1 MKKTLLLLLFITFH
15 SYAQVGIGTS
25 DPQADLHIAGTTSTI
40 RIESLNNT
48 NQPVLNDGI
57 KLAPAYVTADGDITI
72 KPSGY
77 VVGGPA
83 GSVAPLNFLLT
94 YKNFIPDGVEGAR
107 TVINNGLGTTLVS
120 GLIYSLPFTSPQSAL
135 VEVKYGITIALS
147 ATDFNTAN
155 VPLTDPPTYGTNF
168 TGWSCRTF
176 RIYFCIDLNNDGL
189 SAIELSKRYGI
200 KGQAYTSGSQG
211 SLGYAY
217 MNSQGYANI
226 PAGNHSLKFFGEVE
240 DGVNK
245 YTSVSFGSAQ
255 DYLKLRIYN

>member
-1 MKKTLLLLLFITFH
+1 MKKILLLLFIPVL
-15 SYAQVGIGTS
+15 SYAQVGIGTIN
-25 DPQADLHIAGTTSTI
+25 PQADLHVGGTTSTI
-40 RIESLNNT
+40 RIESLNHT

-57 KLAPAYVTADGDITI
+57 KLAPAYVNANGDITI
-72 KPSGY
+72 MPSGY
-77 VVGGPA
+77 VVGGPT

-94 YKNFIPDGVEGAR
+94 YKNFIPDGVDGSR
-107 TVINNGLGTTLVS
+107 TVINNDLSSTVVNGLVYT
-120 GLIYSLPFTSPQSAL
+120 LPFSSPQSAL
-135 VEVKYGITIALS
+135 IEVKYGITIALS
-147 ATDFNTAN
+147 ATDFNTA
-155 VPLTDPPTYGTNF
+155 PYGTNF
-168 TGWSCRTF
+168 TGFSSRTF
-176 RIYFCIDLNNDGL
+176 RLYFCIDLNNNGL
-189 SAIELSKRYGI
+189 DATELSKRYGV
-200 KGQAYTSGSQG
+200 KGQSYASGSQG